1 MIYHISCEFKNIMET
16 RINPISTPVSL
27 EKFAYESIKNA
38 IILFQLV
45 PGQSLVES
53 ELASRLGISKTPV
66 RDALLRLERE
76 GLVKKVTYRGT
87 YVAEITNKGIA
98 DIFMIR
104 AQLESLAAR
113 LVCDKLT
120 REDIIQAQNYI
131 HLMEE
136 SIQKGEIKEA
146 SAHNKDF
153 HDLIISKADSEW
165 LCQILANLDDHLKRY
180 RILSNYQSGR
190 LEKSTHEHQLVL
202 NAVIRKDPDN
212 AENLMKQHILSVL
225 EDLESQDDLN
235 NLVQKVSQQFDKSTK

>member
-1 MIYHISCEFKNIMET
+1 ME
-16 RINPISTPVSL
+16 NQLSPISTPLSL
-27 EKFAYESIKNA
+27 EKFAYETIKNA

-53 ELASRLGISKTPV
+53 ELASKLNISKTPV

-76 GLVKKVTYRGT
+76 GLVKKVAYKGT

-113 LVCDKLT
+113 LVCDKLCP
-120 REDIIQAQNYI
+120 ENIVQAQEYI
-131 HLMEE
+131 NLMEE
-136 SIQKGEIKEA
+136 SIQKGEIKKA
-146 SAHNKDF
+146 SAYNTHF
-153 HDLIISKADSEW
+153 HDLIISQADSEW

-190 LEKSTHEHQLVL
+190 LAKSTQEHQLVL
-202 NAVIRKDPDN
+202 NAIGRKEPDH
-212 AENLMKQHILSVL
+212 AEELMKSHILSVL
-225 EDLESQDDLN
+225 EDLETQDDLN
-235 NLVQKVSQQFDKSTK
+235 NLVQKASQQFEK